1 MRVLVTGGAGVI
13 GFELVRALLARRF
26 EVVAL
31 DSGIKGGFEDLE
43 RLASSSAGRLKAV
56 RGDFARD
63 PKLLEAGG
71 DGAFDAIF
79 HLAAIVGVRY
89 VTDHPYET
97 MSVNMRTTL
106 AVLDH
111 AIESG
116 CKTVFFAS
124 SSENYA
130 AGVDRGYVSVPTPE
144 DVILTID
151 DVALPRWSYAASK
164 IAGESALYGAAR
176 VGGFA
181 PVVVRFHNVYGPRM
195 GPTHVIPEF
204 LARARQ
210 RTDPFPVYGPEQT
223 RSFLYAEDC
232 GRALATVLEAVL
244 DGRMAG
250 GGAINIGSSI
260 ETVISDLAQVVFD
273 VTGFHPRIS
282 AQPAPPGSVQRRVP
296 DTAKLHALGFAPST
310 ALADGIRECWTRG
323 RG

>member
-13 GFELVRALLARRF
+13 GFELVRALLERRH

-31 DSGIKGGFEDLE
+31 DSGAKGGFEDLE
-43 RLASSSAGRLKAV
+43 QLAARSDGRLKSV

-63 PKLLEAGG
+63 PRLL

-89 VTDHPYET
+89 VSDHPYET
-97 MSVNMRTTL
+97 MAVNMRTTL

-111 AIESG
+111 ALATG

-130 AGVDRGYVSVPTPE
+130 AGVDRGYVPVPTPE
-144 DVILTID
+144 NVVLTID

-164 IAGESALYGAAR
+164 IAGESALFGAAR

-204 LARARQ
+204 LERVRQ
-210 RTDPFPVYGPEQT
+210 RVDPFPVYGPEQT

-232 GRALATVLEAVL
+232 GRALATVLDAVL
-244 DGRMAG
+244 DGRMGKG
-250 GGAINIGSSI
+250 GLINIGSSL
-260 ETVISDLAQVVFD
+260 ETRISDLAQTVFD
-273 VTGFHPRIS
+273 VTGFHPRLDP
-282 AQPAPPGSVQRRVP
+282 QPAPPGSVARRVP
-296 DTAKLHALGFAPST
+296 DTSKLRALGFAPST
-310 ALADGIRECWTRG
+310 LLRDGIAACWREG
-323 RG
+323 RR

>member
-13 GFELVRALLARRF
+13 GFELVRALLERRH

-31 DSGIKGGFEDLE
+31 DSGAKGGFEDLE
-43 RLASSSAGRLKAV
+43 QLAARSDGRLKSV

-63 PKLLEAGG
+63 PRLL

-89 VTDHPYET
+89 VSDHPYET
-97 MSVNMRTTL
+97 MAVNMRTTL

-111 AIESG
+111 ALATS
-116 CKTVFFAS
+116 CKAVFFAS

-130 AGVDRGYVSVPTPE
+130 AGVDRGYVPVPTPE
-144 DVILTID
+144 NVVLTID

-164 IAGESALYGAAR
+164 IAGESALFGAAR

-204 LARARQ
+204 LERVRQ
-210 RTDPFPVYGPEQT
+210 RVDPFPVYGPEQT

-232 GRALATVLEAVL
+232 GRALATVLDAVL
-244 DGRMAG
+244 DGRMGKG
-250 GGAINIGSSI
+250 GLINIGSSL
-260 ETVISDLAQVVFD
+260 ETRISDLAQTVFD
-273 VTGFHPRIS
+273 VTGFHPRLDP
-282 AQPAPPGSVQRRVP
+282 QPAPPGSVARRVP
-296 DTAKLHALGFAPST
+296 DTSKLRALGFAPST
-310 ALADGIRECWTRG
+310 LLRDGIAACWREG
-323 RG
+323 RR

>member
-1 MRVLVTGGAGVI
+1 MRMLVTGGAGVI
-13 GFELVRALLARRF
+13 GFELVRALLARGD
-26 EVVAL
+26 EVVAI
-31 DSGIKGGFEDLE
+31 DSGIKGGFEDLDE
-43 RLASSSAGRLKAV
+43 LAKRSSGRLTAV

-63 PKLLEAGG
+63 PALL

-97 MSVNMRTTL
+97 MAVNMRTTL

-111 AIESG
+111 ALATG

-130 AGVDRGYVSVPTPE
+130 AGVDRGYVPVPTPE
-144 DVILTID
+144 DVLLTID

-164 IAGESALYGAAR
+164 IAGESALFGAAR
-176 VGGFA
+176 AGNFA

-210 RTDPFPVYGPEQT
+210 YVDPFPVYGPEQT

-232 GRALATVLEAVL
+232 GRALTCVLDGVL
-244 DGRMAG
+244 DGRMAEG
-250 GGAINIGSSI
+250 GLINIGSSV
-260 ETVISDLAQVVFD
+260 ETVISELAQIVFD
-273 VTGFHPRIS
+273 VTGFQPRID

-296 DTAKLHALGFAPST
+296 DTRKLRSLGFAPST
-310 ALADGIRECWTRG
+310 LLRDGIAACWAQR
-323 RG
+323 R